1 MKKKKK
7 KKALPFLGRSDINA
21 FSIQQIQVT
30 RRASRESDK
39 HETTAITLKPIFF
52 FFQKER
58 KREKYDGV
66 YEIWNTQ

>member
-21 FSIQQIQVT
+21 FSIQQIQVK
-30 RRASRESDK
+30 RWASRESDK
-39 HETTAITLKPIFF
+39 HETTAITLEPIFFF

-58 KREKYDGV
+58 
-66 YEIWNTQ
+66 EIRRRL